1 MKLPRTLRILHLM
14 TSVTF
19 SVLHNEPL
27 LLRGNLAKLDELG
40 GIYIKFLQ
48 IIVLNLNS
56 QNQELFLELLAVYED
71 SKPDI
76 LDVEQHLLRKNAM
89 LLQNIAHIDKQPFA
103 TGSFGQVYR
112 AQLHSGESVA
122 IKVLRPGV
130 MRYLRFDLRLLG
142 LLSWAY
148 TLIDRQKMLNF
159 RDIYKNFRKTCLQET
174 DYQREA
180 AAGQYFYDQYLDH
193 PRMVIPKTYTQFCTS
208 TILVQELIIG
218 TSVTQAL
225 RQQAKGV
232 DVRAELYKQTG
243 SDLHVQLYQI
253 GYELLTRA
261 VAGKLMQADPHPGN
275 IILLPDNKVALI
287 DFGMTYQ
294 LLENRT
300 AFYELLVQYR
310 AYYQNELAIESFA
323 LAALKFLSPTLH
335 AAVANADTVFGKH
348 LTEDSLMTKLRSATR
363 KVAFEEGSR
372 TTIDT
377 LLRQKMIMKVL
388 FFAINRDNRF
398 GFTFD
403 LRALNLLK
411 SAHSYL
417 SLAGQFDQS
426 GTIIREVVTDVV
438 SNSTVHQA
446 AAVDEYPL
454 KLDPYETMEVL
465 SQWFDKMA
473 RNDPYI
479 MQEVA
484 GDFV

>member
-1 MKLPRTLRILHLM
+1 MKLPRTIRILHLM

-19 SVLHNEPL
+19 SVLNNEPL

-56 QNQELFLELLAVYED
+56 QNQEHFLELLAVYED
-71 SKPDI
+71 SKPDT
-76 LDVEQHLLRKNAM
+76 LDVEQYLRQKNTLLM
-89 LLQNIAHIDKQPFA
+89 QNIAYIEERPFA

-112 AQLHSGESVA
+112 AHLHSGETVA

-130 MRYLRFDLRLLG
+130 MRYLRFDLRLLS

-159 RDIYKNFRKTCLQET
+159 RDIYKNFKKTCLQET

-180 AAGQYFYDQYLDH
+180 AAGQYFYEQYSGH
-193 PRMVIPKTYTQFCTS
+193 PRMVIPKTYAMFCTS
-208 TILVQELIIG
+208 AILVQELIIG
-218 TSVTQAL
+218 VSVTEAL
-225 RQQAKGV
+225 RQQAQGI
-232 DVRAELYKQTG
+232 DIRAKLYEQTG

-310 AYYQNELAIESFA
+310 EFYRNDLAIESFA

-335 AAVANADTVFGKH
+335 TAVANADSVFGRH
-348 LTEDSLMTKLRSATR
+348 LAEDSLMSKLRSVTR
-363 KVAFEEGSR
+363 KVAYEEGSR
-372 TTIDT
+372 ATIDG

-403 LRALNLLK
+403 LKALNLLK

-438 SNSTVHQA
+438 NASSAHQA
-446 AAVDEYPL
+446 TALDESPV